1 MHQPGY
7 VQGGQEVGRDYLL
20 LRIHVRRIPSD
31 IISGF
36 YFSLRDL
43 YLEMPECETIK
54 KKKLSMFFVQFTLY
68 KSNLSQVG
76 KGGNTVI
83 QHHTNICEIDVG
95 YNFTLFLEVFK
106 VTRTVHWAGDFIPY
120 YVHSDT
126 LFLFNK
132 IWWKYF

>member
-1 MHQPGY
+1 
-7 VQGGQEVGRDYLL
+7 VK
-20 LRIHVRRIPSD
+20 PS
-31 IISGF
+31 
-36 YFSLRDL
+36 
-43 YLEMPECETIK
+43 

-68 KSNLSQVG
+68 RSNLSQVG

-83 QHHTNICEIDVG
+83 QHHTNICEIHVG

-132 IWWKYF
+132 IWWKNF